1 MRSDPHGDVI
11 QAVDTGEDDLVRVA
25 AAKRE
30 RQAAINRTVAASPP
44 DWLRSTKASSA

>member
-1 MRSDPHGDVI
+1 MRSDHHGEVI
-11 QAVDTGEDDLVRVA
+11 QAVDTGEEHLVRVA

-44 DWLRSTKASSA
+44 DWLRSTRPSSA